1 MTKKFKNDK
10 KIKDLQNSD
19 KKTNSIKKSK
29 IPFLEKGVHSKDRSV
44 SPDIKKFS
52 KIGSVKKE
60 NI

>member
-1 MTKKFKNDK
+1 
-10 KIKDLQNSD
+10 LQNSD